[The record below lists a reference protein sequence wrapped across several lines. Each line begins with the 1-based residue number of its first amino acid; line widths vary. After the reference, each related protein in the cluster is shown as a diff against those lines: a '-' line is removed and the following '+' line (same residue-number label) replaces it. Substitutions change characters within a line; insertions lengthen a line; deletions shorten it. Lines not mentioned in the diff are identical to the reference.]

1 MAATLWLLLL
11 APVVLGLGAQR
22 IVTHEFGR
30 YRRVGNHAGV
40 SGAEAARALLD
51 AHGLDRV
58 AVAAAPGT
66 LTDAYDDAA
75 RELRLSEPVA
85 RERSVAALGVAA
97 HEVGHAYQDA
107 EGSRAY
113 RLRKS
118 VGEPL
123 ARLAPW
129 SGVFFI
135 GGFWFGVPILT
146 VLSLIYLGGLVV
158 FALVTLPVELGA
170 SRRALSVLH
179 RTGLAG
185 DEETREIRRVLG
197 AAALTYVAGLLGR
210 IGQFAALVFIAEALR
225 RAMS

>member
-11 APVVLGLGAQR
+11 APVVLGL
-22 IVTHEFGR
+22 
-30 YRRVGNHAGV
+30 
-40 SGAEAARALLD
+40 
-51 AHGLDRV
+51 
-58 AVAAAPGT
+58 
-66 LTDAYDDAA
+66 
-75 RELRLSEPVA
+75 
-85 RERSVAALGVAA
+85 AA

-146 VLSLIYLGGLVV
+146 ALSLIYLGGLVV
-158 FALVTLPVELGA
+158 FALVTLTVELGA

-179 RTGLAG
+179 QSGL
-185 DEETREIRRVLG
+185 
-197 AAALTYVAGLLGR
+197 
-210 IGQFAALVFIAEALR
+210 
-225 RAMS
+225 

>member
-129 SGVFFI
+129 SGLFFV

-146 VLSLIYLGGLVV
+146 ALSLIYLGGSSSSHWSRSPWSSGR
-158 FALVTLPVELGA
+158 AAGRCRYCTRAASPARRRRARSGA
-170 SRRALSVLH
+170 SSAPRR
-179 RTGLAG
+179 
-185 DEETREIRRVLG
+185 
-197 AAALTYVAGLLGR
+197 
-210 IGQFAALVFIAEALR
+210 
-225 RAMS
+225 